1 MVTPERPL
9 RIALLSYRSKPH
21 CGGQG
26 VYVRH
31 LSREL
36 DALGHRVEVFSGQP
50 YPELDPGPGLTR
62 VPSLDLY
69 RDGDPFRTP
78 HWHEYRDWAD
88 VLETAMMWSGAFPEP
103 LTFSIRVQRAL
114 AARAGDFDV
123 VHDNQGLG
131 YGLLGL
137 GRPRIWRL
145 GPGGPALPLVASI
158 HHPISVDKRIDLAS
172 VGPLLRLWRRRWY
185 GFVRMQARVARQIA
199 RSGSLITV
207 SASAKSDICRDFK
220 VPPDRVRVI
229 PLGVDARLFRPRQAA
244 RVPGRII
251 AVASADSA
259 LKGIATLLHAV
270 AKLVTDRDA
279 HLIIVGRPTPATERL
294 AAQLS
299 IADRVTF
306 THGLDDQAFSALLAS
321 AEIAVV
327 PSLYEGFSLP
337 AIEHM
342 ASGTP
347 LVASRSGALPEV
359 TGDAAALVT
368 PADSEELAG
377 ALRRLHDSPAERAV
391 LADRAL
397 RRVGE
402 RFAWPAVAQATV
414 AQYREAQ
421 DRQAPGGPVLTVDFR
436 RFPIRPGQRVL
447 DLGCGGGRHAFEVY
461 RRGGNVVAFDL
472 DPAELGPV
480 RSMFAAM
487 REAGEGTS
495 AGAAAVS
502 GDATGM
508 PFGDGVFDRVIA
520 AEVLEHVLD
529 DQRAMNELARVLR
542 PGGLAAVTVPSWLPE
557 RICWA
562 LSTEYYEVPG
572 GHVRIYTR
580 VELEA
585 KLARAGLS
593 VRWHHYAHGL
603 HSPYWWL
610 KCAAGVHDDKH
621 PLVSA
626 YHRMLVWDIMRGPAV
641 TRLAEKA
648 LNPVIGKSLVVY
660 AVKTERS
667 SDR

>member
-1 MVTPERPL
+1 VITPDRPL

-69 RDGDPFRTP
+69 RDSDPFRTP
-78 HWHEYRDWAD
+78 GWHEYRDWAD

-137 GRPRIWRL
+137 GRL
-145 GPGGPALPLVASI
+145 GLPLVASI
-158 HHPISVDKRIDLAS
+158 HHPISVDKRIELAS

-185 GFVRMQARVARQIA
+185 GFVRMQARVSRQIA

-259 LKGIATLLHAV
+259 LKGTATLLHAV
-270 AKLVTDRDA
+270 AKLVTDRDV
-279 HLIIVGRPTPATERL
+279 HLVIVGRPAPATERL

-299 IADRVTF
+299 IADRITF

-321 AEIAVV
+321 AETAVV

-359 TGDAAALVT
+359 TGDAAALVR

-402 RFAWPAVAQATV
+402 RFAWPAVARATV
-414 AQYREAQ
+414 AQYQEAGDWEAQ
-421 DRQAPGGPVLTVDFR
+421 DRAAP
-436 RFPIRPGQRVL
+436 
-447 DLGCGGGRHAFEVY
+447 C
-461 RRGGNVVAFDL
+461 
-472 DPAELGPV
+472 
-480 RSMFAAM
+480 
-487 REAGEGTS
+487 
-495 AGAAAVS
+495 
-502 GDATGM
+502 
-508 PFGDGVFDRVIA
+508 
-520 AEVLEHVLD
+520 
-529 DQRAMNELARVLR
+529 
-542 PGGLAAVTVPSWLPE
+542 
-557 RICWA
+557 
-562 LSTEYYEVPG
+562 
-572 GHVRIYTR
+572 
-580 VELEA
+580 
-585 KLARAGLS
+585 
-593 VRWHHYAHGL
+593 
-603 HSPYWWL
+603 
-610 KCAAGVHDDKH
+610 
-621 PLVSA
+621 
-626 YHRMLVWDIMRGPAV
+626 
-641 TRLAEKA
+641 
-648 LNPVIGKSLVVY
+648 
-660 AVKTERS
+660 
-667 SDR
+667 